1 MKTQVK
7 KTIKIIAITLLSLV
21 LLVAAA
27 ITFVIHVVFTPEKL
41 TPIVVRVAN
50 QTLDAKLD
58 MKSVELTF
66 FSTFP
71 RFGLKLTD
79 GTLVSKAINDTL
91 WQKTDSLLS
100 FKKCVVVVNPI
111 DYLEKQRIS
120 LYYLSLD
127 SISAYA
133 HINKEGKANWDIV
146 KLDTTTTEAESDTAK
161 MQLDAINIRNVF
173 VRHANLTFDDRA
185 TQVYADLQDANLHLK
200 ASLQRD
206 RTLLALDFDNRNLIF
221 WQEGNL
227 LARRIRTKLSTQLK
241 LDRPTRTL
249 TLKDARITVN
259 GTELDVQGTLR
270 GDSVQRAL
278 DMDLRYGLHA
288 PSLTRILRMIPE
300 SVVKRGDVKAKGS
313 VQVEGTL
320 KGLYN
325 KEQMPVATLT
335 VKIDSASAQYA
346 GLPYGIDNF
355 TADFH
360 GVLDL
365 MKREPSYADLKI
377 LHFEGAHT
385 DILADAKIQD
395 LLGDPDITLNT
406 KSTVDLTALSQT
418 FPLQP
423 GVSLE
428 GKLDADIRLRC
439 RLSTIKKRDLGRLRI
454 GGKLEMSDMALRDTA
469 HKFNFTGDAS
479 FAFVGKDWLAARAEV
494 RQLKLISPRLNASV
508 EKGNA
513 KIKSTNPQDTTQ
525 IVRMD
530 CEVNLNRLQASLG
543 DSLKVFSM
551 ATKGTVKLQPGDR
564 NPSKPKI
571 GLSLETDTFF
581 CKMGDIRVG
590 MDKAGFGVS
599 AEKLRD
605 SLWIPKGI
613 IGFRF
618 MKLQVP
624 QMALPIYM
632 NKTSVT
638 VGNHQI
644 ALRNA
649 TMRIGRSDLTAS
661 GAVHD
666 LYGAMKRGKMLR
678 ANLEISSNN
687 LNCNQ
692 LIRAMS
698 FPEDTVGIE
707 SETETAADTTGTNLS
722 LFIIPKNI
730 DFELQTNLKRV
741 RYGKMLFENV
751 RGAVDVR
758 NQAVHLKNLSMIGL
772 GAQMKTVMVYH
783 TARHDQGYVGFDFRL
798 HNVNI
803 GKLIDFIPS
812 LDTVVPM
819 LRSFE
824 GMVDFDVA
832 AETVLDSCLNIRIPT
847 LRSAMHVK
855 GDSLVLMDGETFA
868 EISKMLL
875 FKNKKRNLF
884 DHIEANITVQDGN
897 VTIYPF
903 LVEIDRYKA
912 AVGGTQGLDLN
923 FDYHISVLK
932 SPIPLVKLGINITGN
947 LDDMKIR
954 LGKAKYK
961 DAVTPVAIRAVDS
974 TRINM
979 GRQIVRDFQQLMQR
993 VNERNEE

>member
-1 MKTQVK
+1 MKKQVK
-7 KTIKIIAITLLSLV
+7 RTIKVVAISLLSLV

-41 TPIVVRVAN
+41 TPVVLRVAN

-71 RFGLKLTD
+71 RFGLKLID

-111 DYLEKQRIS
+111 DYLEKQKIS
-120 LYYLSLD
+120 LHYVALD
-127 SISAYA
+127 TITAYA
-133 HINKEGKANWDIV
+133 HVNKEGKANWEIV
-146 KLDTTTTEAESDTAK
+146 KTDTSTVTETTDTSK
-161 MQLDAINIRNVF
+161 MKIEAINIRNVY
-173 VRHANLTFDDRA
+173 VRYANLTFDDRA
-185 TQVYADLQDANLHLK
+185 TQLYADLQDANLHLR

-206 RTLLALDFDNRNLIF
+206 RTLLSLDFDNRNLIF

-227 LARRIRTKLSTQLK
+227 LARRIRTKFSTK
-241 LDRPTRTL
+241 LGLNRATRTL
-249 TLKDARITVN
+249 TLKDAQLVVN
-259 GTELDVQGTLR
+259 GTELDLEGTVR
-270 GDSVQRAL
+270 GDSVQQAL

-288 PSLTRILRMIPE
+288 PSLARILRMIPE
-300 SVVKRGDVKAKGS
+300 SVVKRGDVRAKGS
-313 VQVEGTL
+313 VKVEGTL
-320 KGLYN
+320 KGLYG
-325 KEQMPVATLT
+325 KEQMPVATLK
-335 VKIDSASAQYA
+335 VQIDSASAQYA

-355 TADFH
+355 TADFY

-365 MKREPSYADLKI
+365 MKHQPSYADLKI

-385 DILADAKIQD
+385 DILADAKIED

-406 KSTVDLTALSQT
+406 KSTVDLTALAQT

-423 GVSLE
+423 GVSIE
-428 GKLDADIRLRC
+428 GKLDADLRLRC
-439 RLSTIKKRDLGRLRI
+439 RLSTIKKRDLGRLKI
-454 GGKLEMSDMALRDTA
+454 GGKLDMYEMALRDSA
-469 HKFNFTGDAS
+469 HQFDFTGDAS
-479 FAFVGKDWLAARAEV
+479 LAFIGKDWLAARAEV
-494 RQLKLISPRLNASV
+494 RKLKLTSPRLNAV
-508 EKGNA
+508 LEKGTA
-513 KIKSTNPQDTTQ
+513 VVKSTNPQDTTR
-525 IVRMD
+525 IARMD
-530 CEVNLNRLQASLG
+530 CNIELNRLQASLG

-551 ATKGTVKLQPGDR
+551 VTKGMVNLQPGDR
-564 NPSKPKI
+564 NPAKPKI

-590 MDKAGFGVS
+590 MDKAGFGVT

-613 IGFRF
+613 VGFRF
-618 MKLQVP
+618 LKLRVP

-638 VGNHQI
+638 VGDRKI
-644 ALRNA
+644 TLRNA

-666 LYGAMKRGKMLR
+666 LYGAMKRGKVLR
-678 ANLEISSNN
+678 ANLELTSNN

-698 FPEDTVGIE
+698 FPEDTVNI
-707 SETETAADTTGTNLS
+707 ETETATEDTTATDMR
-722 LFIIPKNI
+722 LFVIPKNI

-751 RGAVDVR
+751 LGAVDIR
-758 NQAVHLKNLSMIGL
+758 NQAVHLKNLSMVGL
-772 GAQMKTVMVYH
+772 GAQMKTVMVYQASRPE
-783 TARHDQGYVGFDFRL
+783 TGYVGFDFRL

-812 LDTVVPM
+812 LDTIVPM

-824 GMVDFDVA
+824 GVVDFDVA
-832 AETVLDSCLNIRIPT
+832 AETRLDSCLNIRIPS
-847 LRSAMHVK
+847 LRAAMHVK

-875 FKNKKRNLF
+875 FKNKKRNMF

-903 LVEIDRYKA
+903 LVEIDRYQA
-912 AVGGTQGLDLN
+912 AVGGTQGLDMN

-979 GRQIVRDFQQLMQR
+979 GEQIVNDFRRVMQR
-993 VNERNEE
+993 SAQ

>member
-428 GKLDADIRLRC
+428 GSLR
-439 RLSTIKKRDLGRLRI
+439 
-454 GGKLEMSDMALRDTA
+454 
-469 HKFNFTGDAS
+469 
-479 FAFVGKDWLAARAEV
+479 
-494 RQLKLISPRLNASV
+494 
-508 EKGNA
+508 
-513 KIKSTNPQDTTQ
+513 
-525 IVRMD
+525 
-530 CEVNLNRLQASLG
+530 
-543 DSLKVFSM
+543 
-551 ATKGTVKLQPGDR
+551 
-564 NPSKPKI
+564 
-571 GLSLETDTFF
+571 
-581 CKMGDIRVG
+581 
-590 MDKAGFGVS
+590 
-599 AEKLRD
+599 
-605 SLWIPKGI
+605 
-613 IGFRF
+613 
-618 MKLQVP
+618 
-624 QMALPIYM
+624 
-632 NKTSVT
+632 
-638 VGNHQI
+638 
-644 ALRNA
+644 LRNA
-649 TMRIGRSDLTAS
+649 TLAAS
-661 GAVHD
+661 A
-666 LYGAMKRGKMLR
+666 
-678 ANLEISSNN
+678 
-687 LNCNQ
+687 
-692 LIRAMS
+692 
-698 FPEDTVGIE
+698 
-707 SETETAADTTGTNLS
+707 
-722 LFIIPKNI
+722 
-730 DFELQTNLKRV
+730 
-741 RYGKMLFENV
+741 
-751 RGAVDVR
+751 
-758 NQAVHLKNLSMIGL
+758 
-772 GAQMKTVMVYH
+772 
-783 TARHDQGYVGFDFRL
+783 
-798 HNVNI
+798 
-803 GKLIDFIPS
+803 
-812 LDTVVPM
+812 
-819 LRSFE
+819 
-824 GMVDFDVA
+824 
-832 AETVLDSCLNIRIPT
+832 
-847 LRSAMHVK
+847 SA
-855 GDSLVLMDGETFA
+855 
-868 EISKMLL
+868 
-875 FKNKKRNLF
+875 
-884 DHIEANITVQDGN
+884 GN
-897 VTIYPF
+897 
-903 LVEIDRYKA
+903 
-912 AVGGTQGLDLN
+912 
-923 FDYHISVLK
+923 
-932 SPIPLVKLGINITGN
+932 
-947 LDDMKIR
+947 
-954 LGKAKYK
+954 
-961 DAVTPVAIRAVDS
+961 
-974 TRINM
+974 
-979 GRQIVRDFQQLMQR
+979 
-993 VNERNEE
+993 